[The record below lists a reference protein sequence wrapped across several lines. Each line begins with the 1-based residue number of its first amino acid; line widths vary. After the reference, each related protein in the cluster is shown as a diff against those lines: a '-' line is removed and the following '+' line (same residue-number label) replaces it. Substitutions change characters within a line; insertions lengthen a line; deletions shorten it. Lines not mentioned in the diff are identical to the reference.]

1 MKKWWNSPRFRY
13 WSTFVLR
20 TLFYSAILFVL
31 IYLYHYKNIQGGS
44 FIYNEF

>member
-1 MKKWWNSPRFRY
+1 MKKWWAQPQVNY
-13 WSTFVLR
+13 WGKFFIR
-20 TLFYSAILFVL
+20 TLFYGLIFLAL

>member
-1 MKKWWNSPRFRY
+1 MKQWIDQLKKKEWFSFFSQTMIY
-13 WSTFVLR
+13 FL
-20 TLFYSAILFVL
+20 ILIML